1 MKYTNSPNNLDP
13 QPWNLENKPV
23 GAVEILSGILTADPR
38 PFVLFSQLQEWT
50 ATTKKN
56 QLSNEFI
63 TVKITITIK
72 QQTTRYL
79 TCKCLSTS
87 SVALESLTFKSTES
101 SMESCSSKLISKLA
115 TKMSASL

>member
-56 QLSNEFI
+56 QLSNELL
-63 TVKITITIK
+63 
-72 QQTTRYL
+72 QQ
-79 TCKCLSTS
+79 K
-87 SVALESLTFKSTES
+87 
-101 SMESCSSKLISKLA
+101 
-115 TKMSASL
+115 